1 MNRVRHDARAR
12 RVARVYDWS
21 VPLERDALRIALQ
34 LANVQRGERVLD
46 VATGTGALLRELA
59 QRNQSTGQVIGVD
72 HSPSMLSGA
81 RGLPS
86 SVRLVVADARALPF
100 PSACFDVISL
110 CYLVHL
116 LQPGDRRRVFDAVR
130 RVVRPG
136 GRIVTVTVDTEQP
149 VLRWVL
155 GLFPSWTGLR
165 RLDPRPDMER
175 AGLRPIQ
182 ARYTRAGWPSLC
194 VLAEPV

>member
-1 MNRVRHDARAR
+1 MNRVRFDALAR
-12 RVARVYDWS
+12 RLACVYDWS
-21 VPLERDALRIALQ
+21 VPLERDALGIALE
-34 LANVQRGERVLD
+34 LANVQPGERVLD

-59 QRNQSTGQVIGVD
+59 RRNTSTGQVIGVD

-86 SVRLVVADARALPF
+86 SARLVVADARALPF
-100 PSACFDVISL
+100 TAASFDVVSL

-116 LQPGDRRRVFDAVR
+116 LQPGDRRRAFDAVR

-149 VLRWVL
+149 ALRWVL

-165 RLDPRPDMER
+165 RLDPRPDMET

-182 ARYTRAGWPSLC
+182 VRYTRAGWPSLC
-194 VLAEPV
+194 VLAESV